1 MGIPRGLAVVVAL
14 LAASVAAAG
23 ADADGE
29 WPAYGRDPGGM
40 RHSPLEQIT
49 ARNVSRL
56 AVAWT
61 YHTGE
66 LKTYLPGTDVAEKA
80 AFEATP
86 IMVGGVLY
94 LATPTN
100 RVIALDAATGKE
112 KWVFDPKVN
121 QRRAYS
127 EVTCRGV
134 ALWDD
139 PVGGRRVYVG
149 TIDGRLIALD
159 AATGQLCPDFGKGGQ
174 VDLTEGIGA
183 GPGAAAGMYQVTSPP
198 AVLEDLVIVGSSVAD
213 NLSVKA
219 PRGVVRAFDARS
231 GTVRWTFD
239 PIPRAAG
246 DLRNRTWEGDGA
258 RETGAA
264 NVWPP
269 ISVDVAGDAVFLSTG
284 CPSPDYFGG
293 RRLGDNRDANSVVCL
308 AGKTGQRLWAFQT
321 AHHDVWDFDVPM
333 QPLLLTVPRARE
345 GPVDALEERLL
356 DAVQERVVN
365 AVAVGTKTGHLFVLD
380 RMTGRP
386 IFPVEERPVPQTDVE
401 GERTAPTQPFPAKLP
416 VFGLRRVSA
425 EDAWG
430 PTEATRAK
438 AAARIAPLRSEGPF
452 TPASLR
458 GSVHAPCPVG
468 GFNWG
473 GLSYD
478 PGQSL
483 LVGAT
488 NRVAAAVTLV
498 PRERGAGRGPAGD
511 VIRGEVGRMEGTPY
525 LVRREF
531 LLNTEDAEAMMLPQT
546 KPPWG
551 TLAAVNLRDGSLAW
565 EVPLGMMADPK
576 KYPDAP
582 QWGSVNLGG
591 PLTTAGGV
599 TFIAASMDGMFR
611 AFETKT
617 GKLLWTAALPA
628 GGQATPMSYAVGG
641 KQFVVICAGGHGKMK
656 TKRGDSVVAF
666 ALAGS

>member
-1 MGIPRGLAVVVAL
+1 MGAHVLHEDPTRALNAARVGGNILDMGFLRELAVVVVL
-14 LAASVAAAG
+14 LAASAAG
-23 ADADGE
+23 GDGDGE

-49 ARNVSRL
+49 ARNVARL
-56 AVAWT
+56 SVAWT

-100 RVIALDAATGKE
+100 RVIALDAATGQE
-112 KWVFDPKVN
+112 KWVFDPKVD
-121 QRRAYS
+121 RRRSYS

-134 ALWDD
+134 SLREA
-139 PVGGRRVYVG
+139 PGGGRRLFVA

-159 AATGQLCPDFGKGGQ
+159 AANGQPCADFGKAGQ

-198 AVLEDLVIVGSSVAD
+198 AVLDDLVIVGSSVAD

-219 PRGVVRAFDARS
+219 PRGIVRAFDARS

-246 DLRNRTWEGDGA
+246 DLRYRTWEGDGA
-258 RETGAA
+258 HETGAA

-269 ISVDVAGDAVFLSTG
+269 ISVDVAGDMVFLSTG

-293 RRLGDNRDANSVVCL
+293 RRLGDNWDANSVVCL

-333 QPLLLTVPRARE
+333 QPVLLTVPRGDE
-345 GPVDALEERLL
+345 KPVD
-356 DAVQERVVN
+356 
-365 AVAVGTKTGHLFVLD
+365 AVAVGTKSGHLFVLE

-386 IFPVEERPVPQTDVE
+386 LFPVEERPVPQTDVE
-401 GERTAPTQPFPAKLP
+401 GERTSPTQPFPAKLP
-416 VFGLRRVSA
+416 VFGLRRVTA

-438 AAARIAPLRSEGPF
+438 AAARIAPLRSDGPF

-468 GFNWG
+468 GLNWG

-478 PGQSL
+478 PRHSL

-498 PRERGAGRGPAGD
+498 PRGNAGARRGPGA
-511 VIRGEVGRMEGTPY
+511 
-525 LVRREF
+525 
-531 LLNTEDAEAMMLPQT
+531 DAMLPQT

-551 TLAAVNLRDGSLAW
+551 TLAAVDLRDGSLAW
-565 EVPLGMMADPK
+565 EVPLGMMADPAK
-576 KYPDAP
+576 HPDAP

-599 TFIAASMDGMFR
+599 TFVAASMDGMFR

-617 GKLLWTAALPA
+617 GKLLWTTALPA
-628 GGQATPMSYAVGG
+628 GGQATPMSYSVGG

>member
-1 MGIPRGLAVVVAL
+1 MRALPKLAVSLVLLVVVGT
-14 LAASVAAAG
+14 AACAR
-23 ADADGE
+23 ADEGKGDGE

-40 RHSPLEQIT
+40 RHSPLEEIT
-49 ARNVSRL
+49 AKNVSRL
-56 AVAWT
+56 AAAWT

-66 LKTYLPGTDVAEKA
+66 LKTYVPGTDVAEKA

-100 RVIALDAATGKE
+100 RVIALDAATGQE
-112 KWVFDPKVN
+112 KWVFDPKVDW
-121 QRRAYS
+121 RRSYS

-134 ALWDD
+134 SLWDD
-139 PVGGRRVYVG
+139 SRGGRRVFVG

-159 AATGQLCPDFGKGGQ
+159 ATNGQLCADFGKGGQ
-174 VDLTEGIGA
+174 VDLTEGVGNGA
-183 GPGAAAGMYQVTSPP
+183 GGAVAGMYQVTSPP
-198 AVLEDLVIVGSSVAD
+198 AVLGDLVIVGSSIAD

-219 PRGVVRAFDARS
+219 PRGVVRAFDART

-239 PIPRAAG
+239 PIPRVAG
-246 DLRNRTWEGDGA
+246 DVRYRTWDGEGA
-258 RETGAA
+258 HETGAA

-269 ISVDVAGDAVFLSTG
+269 ISVDVAGDMVFLSTS

-293 RRLGDNRDANSVVCL
+293 RRLGDNWDANSVVCL
-308 AGKTGQRLWAFQT
+308 AGTTGQRLWAFQT
-321 AHHDVWDFDVPM
+321 VHHDVWDFDVPM
-333 QPLLLTVPRARE
+333 QPLLLTLPRGADRPVQE
-345 GPVDALEERLL
+345 QPVD
-356 DAVQERVVN
+356 
-365 AVAVGTKTGHLFVLD
+365 AVAVGTKSGHLFVLD
-380 RMTGRP
+380 RRTGRP
-386 IFPVEERPVPQTDVE
+386 LFPVEERPVPQTNVA
-401 GERTAPTQPFPAKLP
+401 GERTSPTQPFPTELP
-416 VFGLRRVSA
+416 VFGLRRVTVA
-425 EDAWG
+425 DAWG
-430 PTEATRAK
+430 PTEATRVK

-478 PGQSL
+478 PRHSL

-498 PRERGAGRGPAGD
+498 PRERAARRGPAGGA
-511 VIRGEVGRMEGTPY
+511 IRAEIGRMEGTPY

-531 LLNTEDAEAMMLPQT
+531 LLNTEDADAMLLPQT

-565 EVPLGMMADPK
+565 EVPLGMMADPA

-582 QWGSVNLGG
+582 KWGSVNLGG

-599 TFIAASMDGMFR
+599 TFIAASMDGTFR

-617 GKLLWTAALPA
+617 GKLLWTAPLPA

-641 KQFVVICAGGHGKMK
+641 KQFVLICAGGHGKMK
-656 TKRGDSVVAF
+656 TKRGDSVIAF
-666 ALAGS
+666 ALAGT